1 MRRGTTVRT
10 LFAVLAAVLLALQ
23 LSAPTTAF
31 APAFASAH
39 TPRLAGPGEGT
50 REHTWGGPEAR
61 AEFVTCGDT
70 SHSHGPTGP
79 LRTRDRIRVADHVAP
94 AAARLLLCKDVTA
107 VREDPSHTA
116 APAAHHRTTRSS
128 AGHSSAALQVFRC

>member
-23 LSAPTTAF
+23 LSASTAAF

-39 TPRLAGPGEGT
+39 TPRLAGPGD
-50 REHTWGGPEAR
+50 GPEAR

-70 SHSHGPTGP
+70 SHAHGPTGP
-79 LRTRDRIRVADHVAP
+79 LRTRDRIRVADQVPP
-94 AAARLLLCKDVTA
+94 ASARPLLCKDVA
-107 VREDPSHTA
+107 LAHEDPSHTA

-128 AGHSSAALQVFRC
+128 SAHSTAALQVFRC